1 MNEDKELFKKW
12 VKENLEA
19 LSEDM
24 QKRIKSNG
32 YTIDKIV
39 NNYTRRTIDWYY
51 LADNP
56 LEEGDLEE
64 VDLKEYGDE
73 LKGNKHEQYLSLQEA
88 FKTLSDEEK
97 KIFYKLNEPLSFYA
111 DVYDF
116 DDPKSI
122 DEARDVLESEIKG
135 YLEVHRPY
143 YSFSEEQIKNILT
156 EEGLNPNK
164 SDALGYNIKETTKEI
179 NSYQIDHTKPMT
191 FKDLDEC
198 IKEENG
204 LNYKYL
210 LFCEEY
216 LKRGNITKTCDYVG
230 IGRATAYRW
239 LELDEVK
246 DYLKKRKDEIQQD
259 TDNTYKNTYNECF
272 NELNSIITLTH
283 VPRQDKLKAID
294 IFLKHYTN
302 IERIK
307 NPTISED

>member
-1 MNEDKELFKKW
+1 MGKRKPRSIKRRYAKK
-12 VKENLEA
+12 N
-19 LSEDM
+19 
-24 QKRIKSNG
+24 KSNG

-39 NNYTRRTIDWYY
+39 SNYTRRTIDWYY

-73 LKGNKHEQYLSLQEA
+73 LKGNKHEQYLSLEEA

-97 KIFYKLNEPLSFYA
+97 KIYYKINEPLSYFA

-122 DEARDVLESEIKG
+122 DEAREVLEREIQG

-156 EEGLNPNK
+156 SEGLNPNT
-164 SDALGYNIKETTKEI
+164 SLALGIYLDKTTKDI
-179 NSYQIDHTKPMT
+179 NNYQIDKTKPLT
-191 FKDLDEC
+191 YEDLDKI

-216 LKRGNITKTCDYVG
+216 IKTGNITKTCEYVG

-239 LELDEVK
+239 LALDEVQE
-246 DYLKKRKDEIQQD
+246 YLSKRKEEIQKD
-259 TDNTYKNTYNECF
+259 TDDTFKNTYNECF
-272 NELNSIITLTH
+272 SVLN
-283 VPRQDKLKAID
+283 
-294 IFLKHYTN
+294 N
-302 IERIK
+302 I
-307 NPTISED
+307 

>member
-1 MNEDKELFKKW
+1 MNEDKKLFKEW
-12 VKENLEA
+12 VKANLEA
-19 LSEDM
+19 LDEDM
-24 QKRIKSNG
+24 QAKIKANG

-39 NNYTRRTIDWYY
+39 ANFTRRTIDWYY

-56 LEEGDLEE
+56 LEDSDLEE
-64 VDLKEYGDE
+64 IELKEYGNE
-73 LKGNKHEQYLSLQEA
+73 LTGFKHEQYLSLEEA

-97 KIFYKLNEPLSFYA
+97 KIYYKINEPLSYFA

-122 DEARDVLESEIKG
+122 DEAREVLEREIQG

-156 EEGLNPNK
+156 SEGLNPNT
-164 SDALGYNIKETTKEI
+164 SLALGIYLDKTTKDI
-179 NSYQIDHTKPMT
+179 NNYQIDKTKPLT
-191 FKDLDEC
+191 YEDLDKI

-216 LKRGNITKTCDYVG
+216 IKTGNITKTCEYVG

-239 LELDEVK
+239 LALDEVQE
-246 DYLKKRKDEIQQD
+246 YLSKRKEEIQKD
-259 TDNTYKNTYNECF
+259 TDDTFKNTYNECF
-272 NELNSIITLTH
+272 SVLNHIIKDGYKE
-283 VPRQDKLKAID
+283 QQLKAVD

-302 IERIK
+302 IERLK
-307 NPTISED
+307 NPTMSED

>member
-1 MNEDKELFKKW
+1 MNEDKKLFKEW
-12 VKENLEA
+12 VKANLEA
-19 LSEDM
+19 LDEDM
-24 QKRIKSNG
+24 QAKIKANG

-39 NNYTRRTIDWYY
+39 ANFTRRTIDWYY

-56 LEEGDLEE
+56 LEDSNLEE
-64 VDLKEYGDE
+64 IELKEYGNE
-73 LKGNKHEQYLSLQEA
+73 LTGFKHDQYLSLEEA

-97 KIFYKLNEPLSFYA
+97 KIYYKINEPLSYFA

-122 DEARDVLESEIKG
+122 DEAREVLEREIQG

-156 EEGLNPNK
+156 SEGLNPNT
-164 SDALGYNIKETTKEI
+164 SLALGIYLDKTTKDI
-179 NSYQIDHTKPMT
+179 NNYQIDKTKPLT
-191 FKDLDEC
+191 YEDLDKI

-216 LKRGNITKTCDYVG
+216 IKTGNITKTCEYVG

-239 LELDEVK
+239 LALDEVQE
-246 DYLKKRKDEIQQD
+246 YLSKRKEEIQKD
-259 TDNTYKNTYNECF
+259 TDDTFKNTYNECF
-272 NELNSIITLTH
+272 SVLNHIIKDGYKE
-283 VPRQDKLKAID
+283 QQLKAVD

-302 IERIK
+302 IERLK
-307 NPTISED
+307 NPTMSED

>member
-1 MNEDKELFKKW
+1 MNEDKKLFKEW
-12 VKENLEA
+12 VKANLEA
-19 LSEDM
+19 LDEDM
-24 QKRIKSNG
+24 QAKIKANG

-39 NNYTRRTIDWYY
+39 ANFTRRTIDWYY

-56 LEEGDLEE
+56 LEDSDLEE
-64 VDLKEYGDE
+64 IELKEYGNE
-73 LKGNKHEQYLSLQEA
+73 LTGFKHEQYLSLEEA

-97 KIFYKLNEPLSFYA
+97 KIYYKINEPLSYFA

-122 DEARDVLESEIKG
+122 DEAREVLEREIQG

-156 EEGLNPNK
+156 SEGLNPNT
-164 SDALGYNIKETTKEI
+164 SLALGIYLDKTTKDI
-179 NSYQIDHTKPMT
+179 NNYQIDKTKPLT
-191 FKDLDEC
+191 YEDLDKI

-216 LKRGNITKTCDYVG
+216 IKTGNITKTCEYVG

-239 LELDEVK
+239 LALDEVQE
-246 DYLKKRKDEIQQD
+246 YLSKRKEEIQKD
-259 TDNTYKNTYNECF
+259 TDDTFKNTYNECF
-272 NELNSIITLTH
+272 SVLNHIIKDGYKE
-283 VPRQDKLKAID
+283 QQLKAVD

-302 IERIK
+302 IERLK